1 MKDDSKT
8 REQLAKLIG
17 LDEVPEI
24 DLDAI
29 DKLDGLL
36 DDFVDGPVDC
46 VRLLKEV
53 RIRDFY
59 KDYRPLGETTK

>member
-1 MKDDSKT
+1 MKDDSKM

-24 DLDAI
+24 DPDAI
-29 DKLDGLL
+29 NKLDGLL

-46 VRLLKEV
+46 VWLLREA

-59 KDYRPLGETTK
+59 KDCCPLGE